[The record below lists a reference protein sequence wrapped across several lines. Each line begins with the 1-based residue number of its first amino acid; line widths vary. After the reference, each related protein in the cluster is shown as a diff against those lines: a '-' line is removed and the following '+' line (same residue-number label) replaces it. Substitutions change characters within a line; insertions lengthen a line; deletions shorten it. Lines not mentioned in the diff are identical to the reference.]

1 MASEMN
7 SVSANLR
14 TALIRDLKDFYRD
27 PKATDLDRIDR
38 LYTQD
43 VEFHDPVHS
52 IHGRLALKN
61 YLKTLY
67 TDNPDI
73 KFTYL
78 DDQIG
83 ENSATITWR
92 MRFSHR
98 RLNGGR
104 AVELKGVTLI
114 RFTDRI
120 YFHEDYYDLGAMLYQ
135 HVPVLGWV
143 IRFINRRLSA

>member
-27 PKATDLDRIDR
+27 PKAIDLDRIDR

-67 TDNPDI
+67 ADNPDI
-73 KFTYL
+73 RFTYL

-92 MRFSHR
+92 MRFRHR

-135 HVPVLGWV
+135 HIPVLGWM

>member
-14 TALIRDLKDFYRD
+14 SSLIKDLKDFYRD
-27 PKATDLDRIDR
+27 PRVANLDGIDR

-73 KFTYL
+73 QFTYL
-78 DDQIG
+78 DDLIS
-83 ENSATITWR
+83 ENSATITWQ
-92 MRFSHR
+92 MRFSHK
-98 RLNGGR
+98 RLNKGR
-104 AVELKGVTLI
+104 AIDLKGVTLI

-135 HVPVLGWV
+135 HIPVIGFL
-143 IRFINRRLSA
+143 IRLVNRRLSA

>member
-14 TALIRDLKDFYRD
+14 SSLIKDLKDFYRD
-27 PKATDLDRIDR
+27 PNVVNLDGIDR

-61 YLKTLY
+61 YLKKLF
-67 TDNPDI
+67 TDNSDI
-73 KFTYL
+73 QFTYL
-78 DDQIG
+78 DDLIS
-83 ENSATITWR
+83 ENSATITWQ
-92 MRFSHR
+92 MRFSHK
-98 RLNGGR
+98 RLNKGR
-104 AVELKGVTLI
+104 AIDLKGVTLI
-114 RFTDRI
+114 RFTERI

-135 HVPVLGWV
+135 HIPVIGFL
-143 IRFINRRLSA
+143 IRLVNRRLSA

>member
-14 TALIRDLKDFYRD
+14 SALIKDLKDFYRE
-27 PKATDLDRIDR
+27 PRVAGLDGIDR

-43 VEFHDPVHS
+43 VEFRDPVHS

-61 YLKTLY
+61 YLKTLN
-67 TDNPDI
+67 TGNPDI
-73 KFTYL
+73 QFTYL
-78 DDQIG
+78 DDLIG
-83 ENSATITWR
+83 ENSATITWQ
-92 MRFSHR
+92 MRFIHK
-98 RLNGGR
+98 RLNKGR
-104 AVELKGVTLI
+104 AIELSGVTLI

-135 HVPVLGWV
+135 HIPVFGFL
-143 IRFINRRLSA
+143 IRLVNKRLSA